1 MQGTVI
7 VNLMMRRS

>member
-7 VNLMMRRS
+7 SFFKCP